1 MAYPFIETVTFT
13 QAILI
18 ERIRELFETLPD
30 GRSGNGV
37 YRKYSMADAAL
48 SAFSVFFMQSP
59 SFLEYQKT
67 MQKERGKN
75 NAHGLFGV
83 HQIPSDNQI
92 RNLLDAV
99 PPEALWPLYRWLLQ
113 ALEVQRKLEAFHVL
127 GDSVLV
133 ALDGVEYF
141 SSQKIHCPC
150 CSTKTLKNGVVQYAH
165 SAVTPVIV
173 SPHQAEVIPLA
184 PEFIAPQDG
193 SDKQDYELAAARRWL
208 EREACHLPRNVTF
221 LGDDLYCKQPFCE
234 YLKQQGRHF
243 ILVCK
248 PESHQTLYEWVED
261 FQRLGQVEVIEKQ
274 RWTGKQ
280 RLTERYRIAHQVPLR
295 DSDDALLVNW
305 CEIEVTDEQG
315 RIVYRNAFAT
325 DYALDAQNVIEIVSA
340 GRTRWKIENENNNT
354 LKTQGYHFAHNF
366 GHGKQHLAGLL
377 ASLIILAFLVHT
389 VLQWFDQCYRL
400 LREELPSR
408 KTFFN
413 DLRALTR
420 YVCFDSWQHLM
431 EFMLE
436 GLDIPIPQNP
446 ALC

>member
-1 MAYPFIETVTFT
+1 MAYPFKEKEQFT
-13 QAILI
+13 QARLI
-18 ERIRELFETLPD
+18 ERIRQVFETLPD
-30 GRSGNGV
+30 GRSGTGV
-37 YRKYSMADAAL
+37 YQKYSMVDAAL

-59 SFLEYQKT
+59 SFLDHQRT

-75 NAHGLFGV
+75 NAQSLFGV
-83 HQIPSDNQI
+83 YQIPSDNQI

-99 PPEALWPLYRWLLQ
+99 SPDALWPLYRWVLQ
-113 ALEVQRKLEAFHVL
+113 ALEAQGKLKEFQVL

-133 ALDGVEYF
+133 ALDRVEYF
-141 SSQKIHCPC
+141 SSQKIHCAC
-150 CSTKTLKNGVVQYAH
+150 CSTKTLKNGAIHYAH

-173 SPHQAEVIPLA
+173 SPHQADVIPLA

-208 EREACHLPRNVTF
+208 EREGGHLPANVTF

-248 PESHQTLYEWVED
+248 PESHKTLYEWVED
-261 FQRLGQVEVIEKQ
+261 FQRLGQVEVIEKR

-280 RLTERYRIAHQVPLR
+280 RLTERYRIAQQVPLR

-305 CEIEVTDEQG
+305 CEIEVIDEQG
-315 RIVYRNAFAT
+315 HIVYRNAFAT
-325 DYALDAQNVIEIVSA
+325 DYALGAHNVADIVSA

-354 LKTQGYHFAHNF
+354 LKTKGYNFAHNF
-366 GHGKQHLAGLL
+366 GHGKKHLAALL

-389 VLQWFDQCYRL
+389 LLQWFDQCYRL
-400 LREELPSR
+400 LREELSSR

-420 YVCFDSWQHLM
+420 YFCFDSWQHLM
-431 EFMLE
+431 EFMLD
-436 GLDIPIPQNP
+436 GLNIPIPH
-446 ALC
+446 

>member
-1 MAYPFIETVTFT
+1 MAHPFKENEQFT
-13 QAILI
+13 QARLI
-18 ERIRELFETLPD
+18 ERIRQVFETLPD
-30 GRSGNGV
+30 GRSGTGV
-37 YRKYSMADAAL
+37 YQKYTMSDAAL

-59 SFLEYQKT
+59 SFLEHQRT
-67 MQKERGKN
+67 MQKERGQN
-75 NAHGLFGV
+75 NAHSLFGV
-83 HQIPSDNQI
+83 YQIPSDNQI

-99 PPEALWPLYRWLLQ
+99 SPDTLWPLYRWVLQ
-113 ALEVQRKLEAFHVL
+113 ALEAQGKLKEFQVL

-141 SSQKIHCPC
+141 SSQKIHCEC
-150 CSTKTLKNGVVQYAH
+150 CSTKTLKTGVVQYAH

-173 SPHQAEVIPLA
+173 SPHQADVIPLA

-208 EREACHLPRNVTF
+208 EREGSHLPANVTF
-221 LGDDLYCKQPFCE
+221 LADDLYCKQPFCE

-248 PESHQTLYEWVED
+248 PESHKTLYEWVED
-261 FQRLGQVEVIEKQ
+261 FQRLGQVEVIEK
-274 RWTGKQ
+274 RHWTGKK
-280 RLTERYRIAHQVPLR
+280 RLTERYRIAQQVPLR

-305 CEIEVTDEQG
+305 CEIEVIDEQG
-315 RIVYRNAFAT
+315 HLVYRNAFAT
-325 DYALDAQNVIEIVSA
+325 DYALGAHNVADIVST

-354 LKTQGYHFAHNF
+354 LKTKGYHFAHNF
-366 GHGKQHLAGLL
+366 GHGKKHLAALL

-389 VLQWFDQCYRL
+389 LLQWFDRCYCL
-400 LREELPSR
+400 LREELSSR

-413 DLRALTR
+413 DLRAITR

-431 EFMLE
+431 EFMLD
-436 GLDIPIPQNP
+436 GLDIPIPR
-446 ALC
+446 

>member
-1 MAYPFIETVTFT
+1 MAYPFNPKEQFT
-13 QAILI
+13 QSRLI
-18 ERIRELFETLPD
+18 ERIRQVFETLPD
-30 GRSGNGV
+30 GRIGTGV
-37 YRKYSMADAAL
+37 YQKYTMSDAAL

-59 SFLEYQKT
+59 SFLEHQRT

-75 NAHGLFGV
+75 NAHSLFGV
-83 HQIPSDNQI
+83 YQIPSDNQI

-99 PPEALWPLYRWLLQ
+99 PPEALWPLYRWVLQ
-113 ALEVQRKLEAFHVL
+113 ALEAQGKLKEFQVL

-141 SSQKIHCPC
+141 SSQKIHCEC
-150 CSTKTLKNGVVQYAH
+150 CSTKTLKTGVVQYAH

-173 SPHQAEVIPLA
+173 SPHQADVIPLA

-208 EREACHLPRNVTF
+208 EREGSHLPANVTF

-248 PESHQTLYEWVED
+248 PESHKTLYEWVED
-261 FQRLGQVEVIEKQ
+261 FQRLGQVEVIEKR

-280 RLTERYRIAHQVPLR
+280 RLTERYRIAQQVPLR

-305 CEIEVTDEQG
+305 CEIEVIDEQG
-315 RIVYRNAFAT
+315 HLVYRNAFAT
-325 DYALDAQNVIEIVSA
+325 DYVLGAHNVADIVSA

-354 LKTQGYHFAHNF
+354 LKTKGYHFAHNF
-366 GHGKQHLAGLL
+366 GHGKKHLAALL

-389 VLQWFDQCYRL
+389 LLQWFDRCYRL
-400 LREELPSR
+400 LREELSSR

-420 YVCFDSWQHLM
+420 YVCFDSWQQLM
-431 EFMLE
+431 EFMLD
-436 GLDIPIPQNP
+436 GLNIPIPH
-446 ALC
+446 

>member
-1 MAYPFIETVTFT
+1 MASPFIETETFT
-13 QAILI
+13 QASLI
-18 ERIRELFETLPD
+18 DRIRQIFETLPD

-59 SFLEYQKT
+59 SFLEYQRI

-75 NAHGLFGV
+75 NVHSLFGAY
-83 HQIPSDNQI
+83 QIPSDNQI

-99 PPEALWPLYRWLLQ
+99 SPDALWPLYRWLLQ
-113 ALEVQRKLEAFHVL
+113 ALDGQGKLKEFQVL

-133 ALDGVEYF
+133 TLDGVEYF
-141 SSQKIHCPC
+141 SSQKIDCPC
-150 CSTKTLKNGVVQYAH
+150 CSTKTLKTGVIQYSH

-173 SPHQAEVIPLA
+173 SPHQADVIPLA

-193 SDKQDYELAAARRWL
+193 SDKQDYERAAARRWL
-208 EREACHLPRNVTF
+208 EREESYLPRNVTF

-234 YLKQQGRHF
+234 HLKQRGRHF

-248 PESHQTLYEWVED
+248 PDSHKTLYEWVDD
-261 FQRLGQVEVIEKQ
+261 FQRLGQVEVIEKHE
-274 RWTGKQ
+274 WTGKQ

-305 CEIEVTDEQG
+305 CEIEITDEQG
-315 RIVYRNAFAT
+315 RVVYRNAFAT
-325 DYALDAQNVIEIVSA
+325 DYALDAQNVAEIVRA

-354 LKTQGYHFAHNF
+354 LKTKGYHFAHNF
-366 GHGKQHLAGLL
+366 GHGKKHLAALL

-389 VLQWFDQCYRL
+389 VLQRLDQCYRL

-436 GLDIPIPQNP
+436 GMNIPIPQNP
-446 ALC
+446 AR